1 MESSYSFVHFQL
13 SAEVQI
19 FQEVTIIVA
28 NDKKEVVIK
37 AALTP
42 RNFGNLIA
50 EGISFH
56 VEKDEY
62 VFEVPFDSIIKTFK

>member
-1 MESSYSFVHFQL
+1 MEKNYSFVHIQM

-19 FQEVTIIVA
+19 FQDATIVLS
-28 NDKKEVVIK
+28 DKKEVTIK
-37 AALTP
+37 AAVIP

-62 VFEVPFDSIIKTFK
+62 VFEVPFDSIVKTFK